1 MDFTSIQETE
11 GFEMQTK
18 GIHIPHK
25 RALAFLLVKS
35 TLLDM
40 HVFLVLKGK

>member
-1 MDFTSIQETE
+1 MDFTSIRETKR
-11 GFEMQTK
+11 FEMQTK

-35 TLLDM
+35 TLLDI
-40 HVFLVLKGK
+40 HFISSFKR

>member
-1 MDFTSIQETE
+1 MDFTSIRETE

-25 RALAFLLVKS
+25 RALTFLIVKS
-35 TLLDM
+35 TLLDI
-40 HVFLVLKGK
+40 HVFLVLKGT